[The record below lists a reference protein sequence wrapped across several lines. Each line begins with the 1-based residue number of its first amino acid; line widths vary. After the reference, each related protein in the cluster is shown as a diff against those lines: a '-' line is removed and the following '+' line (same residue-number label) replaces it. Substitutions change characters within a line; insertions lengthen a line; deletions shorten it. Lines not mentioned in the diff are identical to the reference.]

1 MQDPKKYEN
10 NKSGAEE
17 AVRVFLPKLF
27 QTMKW
32 SGSENVL
39 DYGSGAGSA
48 GFNYILPEVHNCDSK
63 MYSVDVSIKMF
74 EFAKKNYSHE
84 RITYGVGDVL
94 DNTFPFEDVKFDK
107 IFALHVL
114 HFVRDIR
121 TMLSGF
127 HKILKP
133 NGQFGFTT
141 LTCNAWIFRSLK
153 ELSESENW
161 SPYMKDYSKYFPSW
175 LDFPKGREQQDI
187 RELFQSSGFH
197 VVHLEF
203 LRDRDYQFENI
214 NTNTFLEICA
224 ACNPCSNNIPA
235 NLNQA
240 FKEDLRKLL
249 TGYAGIPTN
258 SKRINFKH
266 DYIWGVIEKGKE
278 QDINSNL

>member
-17 AVRVFLPKLF
+17 AVRVFLPKLI

-32 SGSENVL
+32 SERENVL

-48 GFNYILPEVHNCDSK
+48 GFNFILPEVHNWDSK
-63 MYSVDVSIKMF
+63 MYSVDVSIKML

-84 RITYGVGDVL
+84 RITYGVGDIL

-107 IFALHVL
+107 IFAVHNDALGISQNFKTQRPIWIHYSHGQRL
-114 HFVRDIR
+114 DI
-121 TMLSGF
+121 
-127 HKILKP
+127 P
-133 NGQFGFTT
+133 
-141 LTCNAWIFRSLK
+141 
-153 ELSESENW
+153 
-161 SPYMKDYSKYFPSW
+161 W

-214 NTNTFLEICA
+214 NTFLEICA
-224 ACNPCSNNIPA
+224 ACNPCSNNIPV

-258 SKRINFKH
+258 SNASNFNT
-266 DYIWGVIEKGKE
+266 IIFGE
-278 QDINSNL
+278 